1 MLGRGRG
8 DLLSARSRKEIG
20 LPWLEQR
27 LYAREKWEVTWG
39 QVSQAL
45 NVSPR
50 YTVASVGQG
59 LPTKVRD
66 TFVQG
71 VANIFFGKGQIVYI
85 LGLVDHYDLCLNYSS
100 LLI

>member
-1 MLGRGRG
+1 MLVVYWGGEG
-8 DLLSARSRKEIG
+8 ETFLSARSRKEIG

-66 TFVQG
+66 TIVQG
-71 VANIFFGKGQIVYI
+71 VANIFFFFF
-85 LGLVDHYDLCLNYSS
+85 L
-100 LLI
+100 